1 MDNLNVVLVI
11 YACLN
16 FIVFV
21 IYGFDKLKAIK
32 NKWRIPE
39 ATLLLAAVLGP
50 VGALLGMKVWHH
62 KTRKPK
68 FFITVPLILIIEIVI
83 IVKLLV

>member
-21 IYGFDKLKAIK
+21 IYGVDKLKAIK